1 MSTIDFSAFT
11 DALEGDEFSEKPATI
26 EEFVTSKDYLGLP
39 PLSEYQ
45 YTMIKASTQI
55 YKRETLHK
63 LYGKDD
69 GEKIWKQTCS
79 EVILQLGKGS
89 GKDYTSTIAC
99 AYVVH
104 LLLCLSDPAVYYG
117 KPPGD
122 AIDII
127 NIAINAVQ
135 ANRVFFKGF
144 NQRIIRSPWFQG
156 KYIAKANM
164 VEFDKSVTVHSG
176 HSESESWEGYNV
188 LVIILDEI
196 SGFEL
201 ESTSGHAQAKT
212 ASSIYKMYRASVNS
226 RFPDFG
232 KVILLSFPRF
242 KMDYIQQK
250 YNEAV
255 AEKEIVLR
263 HHKFKVNPDLPE
275 GTQGNEFEIEW
286 EEDHIISYKVPRMF
300 ALKRPTWDIN
310 PTRKIEDFTTDFYT
324 DPTDALSRFACMPP
338 DATDAFFKNRA
349 VIEKAFSNPR
359 LNVDEYGR
367 FRDEF
372 KPDPDKIYFVHVDL
386 AQKHDH
392 CAVALSHV
400 DSWVTMKIG
409 EQYKEA
415 APRIIVDAVRFWTP
429 TASKSVDFTEVKDY
443 IISLRAKG
451 FNLKLVTFD
460 RWNSHDMMQQLKTHG
475 INTELLSVAKKHYED
490 MSLCL
495 TEERVIGPNIQLLI
509 DELLQ
514 LRIVKDKVDHPRKG
528 SKDLSDAV
536 CGAIYNS
543 VAHTPRDLNG
553 EIELYTYGT
562 VFQDEIEQLREQSDA
577 RLKYN
582 NTIKMPDKPQM
593 PDHLRD
599 FIDMGEDPDDAEFA
613 IDSMRIL

>member
-1 MSTIDFSAFT
+1 MSDFNVFL
-11 DALEGDEFSEKPATI
+11 DALSGDEFEEAPVSL
-26 EEFVTSKDYLGLP
+26 EEFVTSKRYLGLP

-45 YTMIKASTQI
+45 YTMLRASTQI
-55 YKRETLHK
+55 YKRETLHRI
-63 LYGKDD
+63 YGEVE

-99 AYVVH
+99 AYIVY
-104 LLLCLSDPAVYYG
+104 LLLCLKDPAVYYG

-127 NIAINAVQ
+127 NIAINAQQ

-144 NQRIIRSPWFQG
+144 NQRITKSPWFQG
-156 KYIAKANM
+156 KYIPKANM
-164 VEFDKSVTVHSG
+164 VEFDKEITVHSG
-176 HSESESWEGYNV
+176 HSESEAWEGYNV
-188 LVIILDEI
+188 IVVILDEI

-201 ESTSGHAQAKT
+201 ESNTGHAQAKT
-212 ASSIYKMYRASVNS
+212 ASSIYKMYRGSVIS

-232 KVILLSFPRF
+232 KLILLSFPRF

-255 AEKEIVLR
+255 AEKEVVLR
-263 HHKFKVNPDLPE
+263 VHRFKVDPDLPD
-275 GTQGNEFEIEW
+275 GMVGNEFEIEW
-286 EEDHIISYKVPRMF
+286 EEDHIISYKMPKTY
-300 ALKRPTWDIN
+300 ALKRPTWDVN
-310 PTRKIEDFTTDFYT
+310 PTRKIEDFTAEFYS

-349 VIEKAFSNPR
+349 VIEKAFSNPK
-359 LNVDEYGR
+359 LNVDSYGR
-367 FRDEF
+367 FDDTF
-372 KPDPDKIYFVHVDL
+372 KPDPDKAYYVHVDL

-400 DSWVTMKIG
+400 DGWVTMKIG
-409 EQYKEA
+409 ENYKEA
-415 APRIIVDAVRFWTP
+415 APRIIVDAVRYWTP

-443 IISLRAKG
+443 ILSLNQKG
-451 FNLKLVTFD
+451 FYLKMVTFD

-490 MSLCL
+490 LSLSL
-495 TEERVIGPNIQLLI
+495 TEERLHGPHIQLLI

-536 CGAIYNS
+536 CGAVYNAIS
-543 VAHTPRDLNG
+543 LTPPDADKAV
-553 EIELYTYGT
+553 EIYTYSG
-562 VFQDEIEQLREQSDA
+562 VFGNELERLRKESEE
-577 RLKYN
+577 RLIN
-582 NTIKMPDKPQM
+582 NKIIKVPDKPHM
-593 PDHLRD
+593 PANLRE
-599 FIDMGEDPDDAEFA
+599 FMGIDDDDDDAEFA
-613 IDSMRIL
+613 VDSMRIL

>member
-1 MSTIDFSAFT
+1 MTDFNVFL
-11 DALEGDEFSEKPATI
+11 DALEGDEFSEKPASL
-26 EEFVTSKDYLGLP
+26 EDFVTSKDYLGLP
-39 PLSEYQ
+39 PLSQYQ
-45 YTMIKASTQI
+45 YQMIRASTQI

-63 LYGKDD
+63 IYGEEE

-99 AYVVH
+99 AYMVH
-104 LLLCLSDPAVYYG
+104 LLLCLSEPARYYG

-127 NIAINAVQ
+127 NIAINAIQ

-144 NQRIIRSPWFQG
+144 NQRIEKSPWFQG

-176 HSESESWEGYNV
+176 HSEREAWEGYNV
-188 LVIILDEI
+188 LVVILDEI

-201 ESTSGHAQAKT
+201 ESTSGHDQAKT
-212 ASSIYKMYRASVNS
+212 ASAIYKMYRASVNS

-242 KMDYIQQK
+242 KNDYIQQR

-255 AEKEIVLR
+255 AEKEVVIR
-263 HHKFKVNPDLPE
+263 HHKFKVDPELPD
-275 GTQGNEFEIEW
+275 GTEGNEFEMEW
-286 EEDHIISYKVPRMF
+286 EEDHIISYKVPRMY
-300 ALKRPTWDIN
+300 ALKRPTWEIN
-310 PTRKIEDFTTDFYT
+310 PTRIIDDFTIDFYT

-349 VIEKAFSNPR
+349 VIEKAFSNPK
-359 LNVDEYGR
+359 LNVDSYGR
-367 FRDEF
+367 IDDDF
-372 KPDPDKIYFVHVDL
+372 KPKDEIKYFMHVDL

-392 CAVALSHV
+392 CAVALAHV
-400 DSWVTMKIG
+400 DGWVTMKIG

-415 APRIIVDAVRFWTP
+415 APRIIIDAVRYWTP

-443 IISLRAKG
+443 ITSIRDRG

-460 RWNSHDMMQQLKTHG
+460 RWNSHDMMQQLNVHG
-475 INTELLSVAKKHYED
+475 IKTEVLSVAKKHYED
-490 MSLCL
+490 MSLVL
-495 TEERVIGPNIQLLI
+495 TEERLHGPKIQLLV

-514 LRIVKDKVDHPRKG
+514 LRILKDKVDHPRKG

-543 VAHTPRDLNG
+543 ISLTPPDSEKEV
-553 EIELYTYGT
+553 EIYTYSG
-562 VFQDEIEQLREQSDA
+562 VFSGELAKLKEESDA
-577 RLKYN
+577 RMK
-582 NTIKMPDKPQM
+582 NTIRMPERKTMPQ
-593 PDHLRD
+593 DIRD
-599 FIDMGEDPDDAEFA
+599 FFDDD
-613 IDSMRIL
+613 DSEYKDIVDNFRIL

>member
-1 MSTIDFSAFT
+1 MTDFSAFI
-11 DALEGDEFSEKPATI
+11 DALEGDEFSEKPAAL
-26 EEFVTSKDYLGLP
+26 EEFVTSRDYLGLP
-39 PLSEYQ
+39 PLSDYQ

-63 LYGKDD
+63 LYGYDE
-69 GEKIWKQTCS
+69 GEKIFKQTCS

-99 AYVVH
+99 AYMVH
-104 LLLCLSDPAVYYG
+104 LLLCLADPARYYG

-144 NQRIIRSPWFQG
+144 NQRIEKSPWFQG

-176 HSESESWEGYNV
+176 HSEREAWEGYNV

-201 ESTSGHAQAKT
+201 ESTSGHDQAKT
-212 ASSIYKMYRASVNS
+212 ASAIYKMYRASVNS

-242 KMDYIQQK
+242 KNDYIQQK
-250 YNEAV
+250 YNESI
-255 AEKEIVLR
+255 AEKETVLR
-263 HHKFKVNPDLPE
+263 HHKFKVDPDLPD
-275 GTQGNEFEIEW
+275 GTEGNEFEIEW
-286 EEDHIISYKVPRMF
+286 EEDHIISYKMPKMF

-310 PTRKIEDFTTDFYT
+310 PTRKIEDFTPDFYT

-349 VIEKAFSNPR
+349 VIEKAFSNPN
-359 LNVDEYGR
+359 LNVDSYGR
-367 FRDEF
+367 FADSF
-372 KPDPDKIYFVHVDL
+372 QPDPEKAYYIHVDL

-400 DSWVTMKIG
+400 QGWVTMKIG

-415 APRIIVDAVRFWTP
+415 APRVIVDAVRYWTP

-443 IISLRAKG
+443 ILSLRARG
-451 FNLKLVTFD
+451 FNLKMVTFD
-460 RWNSHDMMQQLKTHG
+460 RWNSHDMMQQLKANG
-475 INTELLSVAKKHYED
+475 INSELLSVAKKHYED
-490 MSLCL
+490 LSLCL
-495 TEERVIGPNIQLLI
+495 TEERLYGPHIQLLI

-514 LRIVKDKVDHPRKG
+514 LRIMKDKVDHPRKG

-536 CGAIYNS
+536 CGAVYN
-543 VAHTPRDLNG
+543 AIALTTPDADKEV
-553 EIELYTYGT
+553 EIYTYSG
-562 VFQDEIEQLREQSDA
+562 VFSTELEQLRKESED
-577 RLKYN
+577 RLVSSK
-582 NTIKMPDKPQM
+582 TIRMPEKPDM
-593 PDHLRD
+593 PANLREYLG
-599 FIDMGEDPDDAEFA
+599 IDDDEDDEEFRV
-613 IDSMRIL
+613 DSLRVL

>member
-1 MSTIDFSAFT
+1 LSTIDFSAFT
-11 DALEGDEFSEKPATI
+11 QALEADEF
-26 EEFVTSKDYLGLP
+26 EERPVTLEQFVTDKNFLGLP

-45 YTMIKASTQI
+45 YQMLRASTQI
-55 YKRETLHK
+55 YKQDTLIK
-63 LYGKDD
+63 LYGEDEGK
-69 GEKIWKQTCS
+69 KIFKQTCH
-79 EVILQLGKGS
+79 EIILQLGKGS

-99 AYVVH
+99 AYVVY
-104 LLLCLSDPAVYYG
+104 LLLCLRDPATYFG
-117 KPPGD
+117 KPSGD

-144 NQRIIRSPWFQG
+144 NQRITKSPWFQG
-156 KYIAKANM
+156 KYIPKANM
-164 VEFDKSVTVHSG
+164 VEFDKSITVHSG
-176 HSESESWEGYNV
+176 HSESEAWEGYNV
-188 LVIILDEI
+188 LIIILDEI

-201 ESTSGHAQAKT
+201 ESTSGHSQAKT
-212 ASSIYKMYRASVNS
+212 ASSIYKMYKGSVTS

-250 YNEAV
+250 YNEAI

-263 HHKFKVNPDLPE
+263 HHKFKVDPDLPD
-275 GTQGNEFEIEW
+275 GTTGNEFEVEW
-286 EEDHIISYKVPRMF
+286 EEDHIVSYKLPRVF
-300 ALKRPTWDIN
+300 ALKRPTWEIN
-310 PTRKIEDFTTDFYT
+310 PTRKIEDFTEAFYT

-372 KPDPDKIYFVHVDL
+372 KPDPEKMYFVHVDL

-415 APRIIVDAVRFWTP
+415 APRIVVDAVRFWTP
-429 TASKSVDFTEVKDY
+429 TASKSVDFTDVKDY
-443 IISLRAKG
+443 IISLRERG
-451 FNLKLVTFD
+451 FNLKMVTFD
-460 RWNSHDMMQQLKTHG
+460 RWNSHDMMQQLKAHG
-475 INTELLSVAKKHYED
+475 IKTELLSVAKKHYED
-490 MSLCL
+490 MSLCI
-495 TEERVIGPNIQLLI
+495 TEERVLGPQIQLLI

-514 LRIVKDKVDHPRKG
+514 LRIMKDRVDHPRKG

-536 CGAIYNS
+536 CGSIYNS
-543 VAHTPRDLNG
+543 MSLTPRDMNKEV
-553 EIELYTYGT
+553 EIYTYSG
-562 VFQDEIEQLREQSDA
+562 VFAEELDQLKQESDA
-577 RLKYN
+577 RLEN
-582 NTIKMPDKPQM
+582 NKTIRIPEKREMPTN
-593 PDHLRD
+593 LRE
-599 FIDMGEDPDDAEFA
+599 FMGIEDDEDEFP

>member
-1 MSTIDFSAFT
+1 MSDFNIFL
-11 DALEGDEFSEKPATI
+11 DALNGDDFVEKPAI
-26 EEFVTSKDYLGLP
+26 LEEFVTSKDYLGLP
-39 PLSEYQ
+39 PLSKYQ
-45 YTMIKASTQI
+45 YEMIRASTQI

-63 LYGKDD
+63 IYGEED

-99 AYVVH
+99 AYMVH
-104 LLLCLSDPAVYYG
+104 LLLCLEDPARYYG

-127 NIAINAVQ
+127 NIAINAIQ

-144 NQRIIRSPWFQG
+144 NQRIEKSPWFQG

-164 VEFDKSVTVHSG
+164 VEFDKGITVHSG
-176 HSESESWEGYNV
+176 HSEREAWEGYNV
-188 LVIILDEI
+188 LVVILDEI

-201 ESTSGHAQAKT
+201 ESTSGHEQAKT

-242 KMDYIQQK
+242 KNDYIQQK

-255 AEKEIVLR
+255 AEKEVVLR
-263 HHKFKVNPDLPE
+263 HHKFKVDPDLPD
-275 GTQGNEFEIEW
+275 GTDGNEFEMEW
-286 EEDHIISYKVPRMF
+286 EEDHIISYKVPKMY

-310 PTRKIEDFTTDFYT
+310 PTRIIDDFTIDFYT
-324 DPTDALSRFACMPP
+324 DPVDALSRFACMPP
-338 DATDAFFKNRA
+338 DATDAFFKNRS

-359 LNVDEYGR
+359 LNVDSYGR
-367 FRDEF
+367 FDDDF
-372 KPDPDKIYFVHVDL
+372 KPNLDRTYFMHVDL

-392 CAVALSHV
+392 CAVALAHV
-400 DSWVTMKIG
+400 ENWVTMKIG
-409 EQYKEA
+409 EKYKEA
-415 APRIIVDAVRFWTP
+415 APRIVVDAIRYWTP
-429 TASKSVDFTEVKDY
+429 TSSNSVDFTEVKDY
-443 IISLRAKG
+443 ITNIRERG

-460 RWNSHDMMQQLKTHG
+460 RWNSHDMMQQLGVHG
-475 INTELLSVAKKHYED
+475 IKTEILSVAKKHYED
-490 MSLCL
+490 MSLIL
-495 TEERVIGPNIQLLI
+495 TEERLHGPKIQLLI

-536 CGAIYNS
+536 CGAIYN
-543 VAHTPRDLNG
+543 AIAFTPPERDQEV
-553 EIELYTYGT
+553 EIYTYSG
-562 VFQDEIEQLREQSDA
+562 VFADELQKLKEESDA
-577 RLKYN
+577 RLKH
-582 NTIKMPDKPQM
+582 TIKMPEKKEMPQ
-593 PDHLRD
+593 DIRD
-599 FIDMGEDPDDAEFA
+599 FFDDEDSIYKDIVDNFK
-613 IDSMRIL
+613 IL

>member
-1 MSTIDFSAFT
+1 MSDFNVFL
-11 DALEGDEFSEKPATI
+11 DALSGDDFSEKPANL

-39 PLSEYQ
+39 PLSKYQ
-45 YTMIKASTQI
+45 YEMIRASTQI
-55 YKRETLHK
+55 YKRETLHNI
-63 LYGKDD
+63 YGEED

-99 AYVVH
+99 AYMVH
-104 LLLCLSDPAVYYG
+104 LLLCLEDPARYYG

-127 NIAINAVQ
+127 NIAINAIQ

-144 NQRIIRSPWFQG
+144 NQRIEKSPWFQG
-156 KYIAKANM
+156 KYVAKANM

-176 HSESESWEGYNV
+176 HSEREAWEGYNV
-188 LVIILDEI
+188 LVVILDEI

-201 ESTSGHAQAKT
+201 ESTSGHDQAKT
-212 ASSIYKMYRASVNS
+212 ASAIYKMYRASVNS

-242 KMDYIQQK
+242 KNDYIQQR

-255 AEKEIVLR
+255 AEKEVVLR
-263 HHKFKVNPDLPE
+263 HHKFKIDPDLPN
-275 GTQGNEFEIEW
+275 GTEGNEFEMEW
-286 EEDHIISYKVPRMF
+286 EEDHIISYKVPRMY
-300 ALKRPTWDIN
+300 ALKRPTWEIN
-310 PTRKIEDFTTDFYT
+310 PTRTIDDFTIDFYT

-338 DATDAFFKNRA
+338 DATDAFFKSRM
-349 VIEKAFSNPR
+349 VIEKAFSNPK
-359 LNVDEYGR
+359 LNVDSYGR
-367 FRDEF
+367 FDDDF
-372 KPDPDKIYFVHVDL
+372 KPNPDRTYFMHVDL

-392 CAVALSHV
+392 CAVALAHV
-400 DSWVTMKIG
+400 EGWVTMKIG

-415 APRIIVDAVRFWTP
+415 APRVVIDAVRYWTP

-443 IISLRAKG
+443 ITGIRERG

-460 RWNSHDMMQQLKTHG
+460 RWNSHDMMQQLGVHG
-475 INTELLSVAKKHYED
+475 IKTEILSVAKKHYED
-490 MSLCL
+490 MSLTL
-495 TEERVIGPNIQLLI
+495 TEERLHGPKIQLLI

-543 VAHTPRDLNG
+543 IALTPPDQDQEV
-553 EIELYTYGT
+553 EIYTYSG
-562 VFQDEIEQLREQSDA
+562 VFADELAQLKLESDE
-577 RLKYN
+577 RLKH
-582 NTIKMPDKPQM
+582 TIKMPERREMPQ
-593 PDHLRD
+593 DIRD
-599 FIDMGEDPDDAEFA
+599 FFDDEDSEYKDIVDNFK
-613 IDSMRIL
+613 IL

>member
-1 MSTIDFSAFT
+1 MSNFNVFL
-11 DALEGDEFSEKPATI
+11 DALTGDEFSETPVSL
-26 EEFVTSKDYLGLP
+26 EQFVTDKKYLGLP

-55 YKRETLHK
+55 YKRETLHR
-63 LYGKDD
+63 LYGEEE
-69 GEKIWKQTCS
+69 GQKIWKQTCS

-99 AYVVH
+99 AYMVH

-144 NQRIIRSPWFQG
+144 NQRIEKSQWFQG

-164 VEFDKSVTVHSG
+164 VEFDKSITVHSG
-176 HSESESWEGYNV
+176 HSEREAWEGYNV

-201 ESTSGHAQAKT
+201 ESTTGNEQSKT

-242 KMDYIQQK
+242 KNDYIQQK

-255 AEKEIVLR
+255 AEKEVVLR
-263 HHKFKVNPDLPE
+263 HHKFKVDPDLPD
-275 GTQGNEFEIEW
+275 GTEGNEFEVEW
-286 EEDHIISYKVPRMF
+286 EEDHIISYKVPRMY

-310 PTRKIEDFTTDFYT
+310 PTRKIEDFTIDFYT

-349 VIEKAFSNPR
+349 VIEKAFSNPK
-359 LNVDEYGR
+359 LNVDSYGR
-367 FRDEF
+367 FDDDF
-372 KPDPDKIYFVHVDL
+372 KPKEEIKYFMHVDL

-392 CAVALSHV
+392 CAVALAHV
-400 DSWVTMKIG
+400 DGWVTMKIG
-409 EQYKEA
+409 ENYKEA
-415 APRIIVDAVRFWTP
+415 APRVVVDSVRYWTP

-443 IISLRAKG
+443 ILSVRDRG
-451 FNLKLVTFD
+451 FNLKMVTFD
-460 RWNSHDMMQQLKTHG
+460 RWNSHDMMQQLGVHNIKTE
-475 INTELLSVAKKHYED
+475 ILSVAKKHYED
-490 MSLCL
+490 LSLCL
-495 TEERVIGPNIQLLI
+495 TEERLHGPKIQLLI

-514 LRIVKDKVDHPRKG
+514 LRIMKDKVDHPRKG

-536 CGAIYNS
+536 TGAVFNAIS
-543 VAHTPRDLNG
+543 LTPPDQDK
-553 EIELYTYGT
+553 EVEVYTYSG
-562 VFQDEIEQLREQSDA
+562 VFSDELE
-577 RLKYN
+577 RLKEESN
-582 NTIKMPDKPQM
+582 SRLKNTIKMPDRKEMPQ
-593 PDHLRD
+593 DLRSFFED
-599 FIDMGEDPDDAEFA
+599 EDSEYNDMVDNFK
-613 IDSMRIL
+613 IL

>member
-1 MSTIDFSAFT
+1 MTDFDVFL
-11 DALEGDEFSEKPATI
+11 DALEGDEFDEKPASL
-26 EEFVTSKDYLGLP
+26 EEFVTSKNYLGLP

-45 YTMIKASTQI
+45 YQMIRASTQI

-63 LYGKDD
+63 VYGEVE

-99 AYVVH
+99 AYMVH
-104 LLLCLSDPAVYYG
+104 LLLCLADPARYYG

-127 NIAINAVQ
+127 NIAINAIQ

-144 NQRIIRSPWFQG
+144 NQRIEKSPWFQG

-176 HSESESWEGYNV
+176 HSEREAWEGYNV
-188 LVIILDEI
+188 LVVILDEI

-201 ESTSGHAQAKT
+201 ESTSGHDQAKT
-212 ASSIYKMYRASVNS
+212 ASAIYKMYRASVNS

-242 KMDYIQQK
+242 KNDYIQQK

-255 AEKEIVLR
+255 AEKETVIR
-263 HHKFKVNPDLPE
+263 HHKFKVDPDLPD
-275 GTQGNEFEIEW
+275 GTEGNEFEMEW
-286 EEDHIISYKVPRMF
+286 EEDHIISYKVPRMY
-300 ALKRPTWDIN
+300 ALKRPTWEIN
-310 PTRKIEDFTTDFYT
+310 PTRTIDDFTIDFYT

-349 VIEKAFSNPR
+349 VIEKAFSNPK
-359 LNVDEYGR
+359 LNVDSYGR
-367 FRDEF
+367 FDDDF
-372 KPDPDKIYFVHVDL
+372 KPKEDVKYFMHVDL

-392 CAVALSHV
+392 CAVALAHV
-400 DSWVTMKIG
+400 DGWVTMKIG
-409 EQYKEA
+409 DQYKQA
-415 APRIIVDAVRFWTP
+415 APRVIVDAVRYWTP

-443 IISLRAKG
+443 ITSVRDKG

-460 RWNSHDMMQQLKTHG
+460 RWNSHDMMQQLGVHG
-475 INTELLSVAKKHYED
+475 IKTEILSVAKKHYED

-495 TEERVIGPNIQLLI
+495 TEERLHGPKIQILI

-514 LRIVKDKVDHPRKG
+514 LRIMKDKVDHPRKG

-536 CGAIYNS
+536 CGAVFNS
-543 VAHTPRDLNG
+543 ISLTPPDQDKEV
-553 EIELYTYGT
+553 EIYTYSG
-562 VFQDEIEQLREQSDA
+562 VFADELAQLKAESDA
-577 RLKYN
+577 RLK
-582 NTIKMPDKPQM
+582 NTIRIPDKKVM
-593 PDHLRD
+593 PADIRD
-599 FIDMGEDPDDAEFA
+599 FFDDD
-613 IDSMRIL
+613 DSEYRNMVDNFKIL